1 VPGRLFSPHFLV
13 KLRALT
19 AADGGILVVN
29 FYGDPDAEPA
39 QRLARSLHKVFGNIR
54 CASIGLCRCLCGRSF
69 VSASAM
75 CHQVELAR

>member
-1 VPGRLFSPHFLV
+1 MFRLLAAGGAVPGRLFSPHFLV

-39 QRLARSLHKVFGNIR
+39 QRVARSLYKVFGNIR
-54 CASIGLCRCLCGRSF
+54 RA
-69 VSASAM
+69 
-75 CHQVELAR
+75 H

>member
-19 AADGGILVVN
+19 AVDGGILVVN

-39 QRLARSLHKVFGNIR
+39 GQVARTLYKVFGNIR
-54 CASIGLCRCLCGRSF
+54 
-69 VSASAM
+69 
-75 CHQVELAR
+75 

>member
-1 VPGRLFSPHFLV
+1 MPGRLFSPHFLV

-39 QRLARSLHKVFGNIR
+39 QRVARSLYKVFGNIR
-54 CASIGLCRCLCGRSF
+54 RAL
-69 VSASAM
+69 
-75 CHQVELAR
+75 